1 MTIHLLAQVESA
13 PDMTVTATVHNAA
26 TAAAAIVLLGVVVYA
41 IRAARRHHSLVPLA
55 CLLGGALTVGYEPLV
70 DVLGMCRLPANY
82 QWTLFTVLDRPM
94 PVYAILV
101 YCAFFGGFA
110 IVSWNHLKSG
120 GSAQGLW
127 RKYVIAILIN
137 TFLFETPAVSIF
149 SVYTYYGKQPLDFW
163 GFPLWWPF
171 VNTAGPLIA
180 GAIIY
185 VLASRFNVAPRML
198 LGLAVIAVPMMNG
211 AVNGAAAYPTWLAL
225 NSDVPTWL
233 AWIAGAVTIGLA
245 ILIMRGAIGVVSGL
259 DQREKISAGSE
270 FPATQHRSGLQAER

>member
-1 MTIHLLAQVESA
+1 MTIHLLAQVEGA

-41 IRAARRHHSLVPLA
+41 IRAARRHRSWVPLA
-55 CLLGGALTVGYEPLV
+55 FLLGGALTVGYEPLV
-70 DVLGMCRLPANY
+70 DVLGMCYLPANY
-82 QWTLFTVLDRPM
+82 QWTLITVLDRPI

-110 IVSWNHLKSG
+110 IASWNHLKSG

-127 RKYVIAILIN
+127 RKYAIAILIN
-137 TFLFETPAVSIF
+137 TVLFETPAVSIF

-180 GAIIY
+180 GAIIF
-185 VLASRFNVAPRML
+185 VLASRFNVTSRTL
-198 LGLAVIAVPMMNG
+198 LALAVITVPIMDG

-225 NSDVPTWL
+225 NSDVPTWV
-233 AWIAGAVTIGLA
+233 AWIAGAVTVGLA
-245 ILIMRGAIGVVSGL
+245 ILIMRGAIAAVSRL
-259 DQREKISAGSE
+259 DQRETISAGSE
-270 FPATQHRSGLQAER
+270 FIATQHRSVVRTER